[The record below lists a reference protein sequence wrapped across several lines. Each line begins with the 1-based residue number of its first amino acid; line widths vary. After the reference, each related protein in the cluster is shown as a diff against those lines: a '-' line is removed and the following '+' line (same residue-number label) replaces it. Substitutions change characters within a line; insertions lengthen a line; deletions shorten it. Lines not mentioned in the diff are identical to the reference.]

1 MSIATSVHRRTTLR
15 TAAAISLLPFLDRL
29 PKAVAA
35 DPGLLRFGQPE
46 PFSFDG
52 LIEHAR
58 QLAAQLYVPPPAPA
72 PEVVQQI
79 DYDAHHKLAF
89 KPEYGRGDKAVG
101 SQPLSGAVTACA
113 SAHPHPCHHGSH
125 ADESA
130 PALPGS

>member
-1 MSIATSVHRRTTLR
+1 MSIARSVHRRTTLR

-35 DPGLLRFGQPE
+35 DPGLLRFGPPE

-52 LIEHAR
+52 LIERAR
-58 QLAAQLYVPPPAPA
+58 QLAAQLYVPPPAAA

-89 KPEYGRGDKAVG
+89 KPEYALFGNGPGPGPYPILFQFLGQFFPKSV
-101 SQPLSGAVTACA
+101 QNAC
-113 SAHPHPCHHGSH
+113 P
-125 ADESA
+125 
-130 PALPGS
+130 